1 MHKKIMK
8 KCAEKLMK
16 DGKRYVKDAKKTN
29 SKLKK
34 EHDNVEK
41 KEAFSAAKDLK
52 KRSAKSHEY

>member
-1 MHKKIMK
+1 MK